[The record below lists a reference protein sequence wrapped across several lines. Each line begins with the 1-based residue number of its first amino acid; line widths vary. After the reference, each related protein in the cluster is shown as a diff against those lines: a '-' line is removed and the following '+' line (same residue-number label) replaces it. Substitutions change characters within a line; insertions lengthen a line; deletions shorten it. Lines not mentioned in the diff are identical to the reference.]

1 MWTCPQC
8 GERIEEQF
16 DSCWKCAARVER
28 VKPSAKPG
36 PRWSRFLLLGFY
48 FEVLLFVATVA
59 LRDDSWLSVQ
69 LRNFALISHYP
80 VLTVLD
86 FMETDSVV
94 LGILGLLFSEGLMVL
109 AWAWLFRS
117 LAILISRASVRLGLS
132 RRQKVMIGIALGG
145 LCLVAAAPAILDRM
159 NDRPK
164 PFASSAGLQSVVQ
177 GNNALALDLYRQ
189 LAAQQGEGRNL
200 FFSPLSAAVALGMTF
215 AGARGQTELEMA
227 ALLRTHPGDT
237 NLHAAFG
244 ELTARLDTLHRWRR
258 ITLATA
264 NSLWCQQGDP
274 FTDAFLDLT
283 RTRYQATVRQVDF
296 RRDAKSAAAAI
307 NQWIARSTKGNI
319 KEMVSG
325 PDLSENVSLILC
337 NAIYFHGQ
345 WASPFKRGATQPS
358 PFRVTNDRQVNVPMM
373 SQKGRF
379 RAAHVQ
385 ADDFMAT
392 LLEMPYFG
400 RDLSMVVLLPYEVEG
415 LVELERRLT
424 AETLRAWLAEL
435 DRGSPHETTIR
446 FPRFTTSS
454 QLDLVPALKALGMA
468 SAFDNAAANFSGMDG
483 RNNLYLSS
491 ALQHAF
497 VEVNEEG
504 TKATAVTSFKART
517 RSMANYFNADHPFVF
532 LIRENATGSILF
544 LGRVVD
550 PTR

>member
-1 MWTCPQC
+1 
-8 GERIEEQF
+8 
-16 DSCWKCAARVER
+16 
-28 VKPSAKPG
+28 
-36 PRWSRFLLLGFY
+36 
-48 FEVLLFVATVA
+48 
-59 LRDDSWLSVQ
+59 
-69 LRNFALISHYP
+69 
-80 VLTVLD
+80 
-86 FMETDSVV
+86 
-94 LGILGLLFSEGLMVL
+94 
-109 AWAWLFRS
+109 
-117 LAILISRASVRLGLS
+117 
-132 RRQKVMIGIALGG
+132 MIGVALGG
-145 LCLVAAAPAILDRM
+145 LGLVAAAPTILDSL

-164 PFASSAGLQSVVQ
+164 PFAPSVGLRAAVA

-200 FFSPLSAAVALGMTF
+200 FFSPHSAAVALGMTF
-215 AGARGQTELEMA
+215 AGARGQTEQEMA
-227 ALLRTHPGDT
+227 AVLHTRSGDT

-244 ELTARLDTLHRWRR
+244 ELAARLSKLHRWRR
-258 ITLATA
+258 ITLTTA

-283 RTRYQATVRQVDF
+283 RTRYQATARQVDF

-307 NQWIARSTKGNI
+307 NQWIARSTKRNI

-325 PDLSENVSLILC
+325 PDLTGNVSLILC

-345 WASPFKRGATQPS
+345 WASPFKRGATQSS
-358 PFRVTNDRQVNVPMM
+358 PFHVTKDREVNVPMM

-379 RAAHVQ
+379 RAAHVN

-415 LVELERRLT
+415 LAELERRLT
-424 AETLRAWLAEL
+424 AETLRDWLAEL

-454 QLDLVPALKALGMA
+454 QLNLVPALKALGMA
-468 SAFDNAAANFSGMDG
+468 TAFDKAAANFSGMDG
-483 RNNLYLSS
+483 RNNLFLSS

-504 TKATAVTSFKART
+504 TKATAVTLFRAAS
-517 RSMANYFNADHPFVF
+517 RSMANHFNADHPFLF